1 MDSDFGNLLP
11 DDPQTVSWNNTV
23 VDFYN
28 DSDTEIP
35 EFSAVALTGAFGE
48 SAWQLSRSCGEAI
61 FTAHPAVDD
70 SLPWGISLGEVPP
83 KAFGRAVVSGTAP
96 ANFTGTGKYV
106 SPGSAGLTAGNTGA
120 AAVMLPPLPL
130 SGKTVLPG
138 VILLGGTAKVAD
150 NTKEYHGIFKMVAL
164 SAASVQI
171 INGRNI
177 TSAYCGATDV
187 PGVESLLVTEIQL
200 DDVNEWQIFL
210 AFFYD
215 GENYSARF
223 VTALPEN
230 TVFSQLI
237 GRFKCGSVEQ
247 IFQSDDS
254 RMVFKDEW
262 YLE

>member
-1 MDSDFGNLLP
+1 MNSDFDNYFP
-11 DDPQTVSWNNTV
+11 EDPPAVPLRNTV

-28 DSDTEIP
+28 ESDSDIP

-48 SAWQLSRSCGEAI
+48 TSWQLSRRSGEAI
-61 FTAHPAVDD
+61 FTARPAADD
-70 SLPWGISLGEVPP
+70 SLPWGIALGAVPC

-106 SPGSAGLTAGNTGA
+106 SPGAAGLTAGNTGA
-120 AAVMLPPLPL
+120 AAVMLQPLPVNG
-130 SGKTVLPG
+130 SSTLPG
-138 VILLGGTAKVAD
+138 LILLGSTAAVPD
-150 NTKEYHGIFKMVAL
+150 SPEEYHGIFKMVAL
-164 SAASVQI
+164 SATSVQI

-177 TSAYCGATDV
+177 ASAYCGATDV
-187 PGVESLLVTEIQL
+187 PGLGSLPVTEIEL

-215 GENYSARF
+215 GKNYSARF

-237 GRFKCGSVEQ
+237 GRFRCGSVEQ
-247 IFQSDDS
+247 IYQSDDS

-262 YLE
+262 YL